1 MNKDLIPTLSS
12 LAQQNGP
19 SPTSTSALD
28 AVLEQAKDQLQLQM
42 LLIEVASCDDG
53 ADFAL
58 IARAYG
64 FARERHEGQHRKS
77 GHPFLQHCVE
87 VARLLAQLRM
97 DDTTVAAGLLHDVI
111 EDTSATYDEVSD
123 LFGPKIADLID
134 GVTKID
140 RFTYESR
147 EARQAETYRK
157 MLLSMVKDIRVILIK
172 LVDRLHNM
180 RTLEYIGAD
189 AQERIAR
196 ETLEVFAPL
205 AHRFGLAR
213 IRWELEDR
221 SLKFLFPEVYA
232 ELREKVAMK
241 RREREDYIEE
251 FKKPIESELYKSGV
265 EAEIGGRPKNFYSIY
280 NKMKARGK
288 PFEEIYDLLAVR
300 IIVDSMRE
308 CYQTLGLVHS
318 IYRPVP
324 ERIKDYISMP
334 KSNMYQSLHTSVI
347 GPRGLPVEVQIRTR
361 DMHHTAE
368 IGIAAHWRYK
378 SGGDAPTDLDQHI
391 SWLRQ
396 IIDMQQDATDPEEFL
411 ENLKI
416 ELFQDEIFV
425 FTPKGDLQQFPKGAT
440 PIDFAFNIHTDIG
453 LHCLTAKVNGQVV
466 PLSTR
471 LASGDTVEIITSSHQ
486 SPNRSWLDSVQTV
499 KARQSIRRWL
509 KDEQHAHSVRL
520 GQELLERELKRYPD
534 LGVKYD
540 LATVAGEFGLAD
552 TEHLYA
558 ALGSGDLSVGK
569 LIGRLIPQQ
578 PKVTRKRRQ
587 DRRGI
592 RIQGMDD
599 LMISFGKC
607 CTPIPGDAIIGLIT
621 RGRGVTVHRTD
632 CPNIGQISEDPERL
646 LRVNWDMETD
656 QAFTVQLRVRSHD
669 RKFLLSDIS
678 KALGDSGCNIQ
689 SATTRTVGQIA
700 EQDFWVDVVN
710 IVQLQ
715 QAMKKANDIDGVLEV
730 LRIDES
736 DAQSL
741 DALTA

>member
-58 IARAYG
+58 IARAYD

-221 SLKFLFPEVYA
+221 SLKFLLPEVYA

-324 ERIKDYISMP
+324 
-334 KSNMYQSLHTSVI
+334 N
-347 GPRGLPVEVQIRTR
+347 
-361 DMHHTAE
+361 A
-368 IGIAAHWRYK
+368 
-378 SGGDAPTDLDQHI
+378 
-391 SWLRQ
+391 
-396 IIDMQQDATDPEEFL
+396 
-411 ENLKI
+411 LKI
-416 ELFQDEIFV
+416 TSQCPRAICISRCTLRLSDRAGCPSKFRSERGICII
-425 FTPKGDLQQFPKGAT
+425 PPRSALQRTGA
-440 PIDFAFNIHTDIG
+440 I
-453 LHCLTAKVNGQVV
+453 
-466 PLSTR
+466 S
-471 LASGDTVEIITSSHQ
+471 
-486 SPNRSWLDSVQTV
+486 
-499 KARQSIRRWL
+499 
-509 KDEQHAHSVRL
+509 
-520 GQELLERELKRYPD
+520 RE
-534 LGVKYD
+534 
-540 LATVAGEFGLAD
+540 
-552 TEHLYA
+552 
-558 ALGSGDLSVGK
+558 
-569 LIGRLIPQQ
+569 
-578 PKVTRKRRQ
+578 VTRQPISINTSAGCGKSLICSRMPL
-587 DRRGI
+587 
-592 RIQGMDD
+592 IQR
-599 LMISFGKC
+599 SF
-607 CTPIPGDAIIGLIT
+607 
-621 RGRGVTVHRTD
+621 
-632 CPNIGQISEDPERL
+632 
-646 LRVNWDMETD
+646 
-656 QAFTVQLRVRSHD
+656 
-669 RKFLLSDIS
+669 
-678 KALGDSGCNIQ
+678 
-689 SATTRTVGQIA
+689 
-700 EQDFWVDVVN
+700 
-710 IVQLQ
+710 
-715 QAMKKANDIDGVLEV
+715 
-730 LRIDES
+730 
-736 DAQSL
+736 
-741 DALTA
+741 

>member
-1 MNKDLIPTLSS
+1 
-12 LAQQNGP
+12 
-19 SPTSTSALD
+19 
-28 AVLEQAKDQLQLQM
+28 
-42 LLIEVASCDDG
+42 
-53 ADFAL
+53 
-58 IARAYG
+58 
-64 FARERHEGQHRKS
+64 
-77 GHPFLQHCVE
+77 
-87 VARLLAQLRM
+87 
-97 DDTTVAAGLLHDVI
+97 
-111 EDTSATYDEVSD
+111 
-123 LFGPKIADLID
+123 
-134 GVTKID
+134 
-140 RFTYESR
+140 
-147 EARQAETYRK
+147 
-157 MLLSMVKDIRVILIK
+157 
-172 LVDRLHNM
+172 
-180 RTLEYIGAD
+180 
-189 AQERIAR
+189 
-196 ETLEVFAPL
+196 
-205 AHRFGLAR
+205 
-213 IRWELEDR
+213 
-221 SLKFLFPEVYA
+221 
-232 ELREKVAMK
+232 
-241 RREREDYIEE
+241 
-251 FKKPIESELYKSGV
+251 
-265 EAEIGGRPKNFYSIY
+265 
-280 NKMKARGK
+280 
-288 PFEEIYDLLAVR
+288 
-300 IIVDSMRE
+300 
-308 CYQTLGLVHS
+308 
-318 IYRPVP
+318 
-324 ERIKDYISMP
+324 
-334 KSNMYQSLHTSVI
+334 
-347 GPRGLPVEVQIRTR
+347 
-361 DMHHTAE
+361 
-368 IGIAAHWRYK
+368 
-378 SGGDAPTDLDQHI
+378 
-391 SWLRQ
+391 
-396 IIDMQQDATDPEEFL
+396 
-411 ENLKI
+411 
-416 ELFQDEIFV
+416 
-425 FTPKGDLQQFPKGAT
+425 
-440 PIDFAFNIHTDIG
+440 
-453 LHCLTAKVNGQVV
+453 
-466 PLSTR
+466 

>member
-1 MNKDLIPTLSS
+1 
-12 LAQQNGP
+12 
-19 SPTSTSALD
+19 
-28 AVLEQAKDQLQLQM
+28 
-42 LLIEVASCDDG
+42 
-53 ADFAL
+53 
-58 IARAYG
+58 
-64 FARERHEGQHRKS
+64 
-77 GHPFLQHCVE
+77 
-87 VARLLAQLRM
+87 
-97 DDTTVAAGLLHDVI
+97 
-111 EDTSATYDEVSD
+111 
-123 LFGPKIADLID
+123 
-134 GVTKID
+134 
-140 RFTYESR
+140 
-147 EARQAETYRK
+147 
-157 MLLSMVKDIRVILIK
+157 
-172 LVDRLHNM
+172 
-180 RTLEYIGAD
+180 
-189 AQERIAR
+189 
-196 ETLEVFAPL
+196 
-205 AHRFGLAR
+205 
-213 IRWELEDR
+213 
-221 SLKFLFPEVYA
+221 
-232 ELREKVAMK
+232 
-241 RREREDYIEE
+241 
-251 FKKPIESELYKSGV
+251 
-265 EAEIGGRPKNFYSIY
+265 
-280 NKMKARGK
+280 
-288 PFEEIYDLLAVR
+288 
-300 IIVDSMRE
+300 
-308 CYQTLGLVHS
+308 
-318 IYRPVP
+318 
-324 ERIKDYISMP
+324 
-334 KSNMYQSLHTSVI
+334 
-347 GPRGLPVEVQIRTR
+347 
-361 DMHHTAE
+361 MHHTAE